1 MFSKKTAPSSFFIP
15 FSFPPFLRFSSSPLL
30 LILLPILLGSC
41 TWEDPKGSMVVMTL
55 NARYDNPSDAPHH
68 WEARRPVIISTII
81 QESADIIG
89 FQEVLKNQLDDLD
102 SLLPWYDY
110 VGVGRDDGKEKGE
123 YCPVFYKMNRFEV
136 LDHGT
141 LWLSETPLDT
151 GSVGWDAALPRI
163 MTWVRFRDLHL
174 QRDGKFFE
182 FYFLNTHFD
191 HMGDLAREESAFLV
205 MKFIDEYTHGLEV
218 VLTGDFNV
226 DPVSVPYL
234 VLTAHKE
241 SGEGLQDA
249 IGVESR
255 EQIEGGEPT
264 FNGFGKTEDNPRIDF
279 IFVSPGWDVLSYER
293 LKVIESGIYISDHYP
308 VISRIKTKRF

>member
-1 MFSKKTAPSSFFIP
+1 MLT
-15 FSFPPFLRFSSSPLL
+15 
-30 LILLPILLGSC
+30 SC
-41 TWEDPKGSMVVMTL
+41 HWKDPKGSVVVMTL
-55 NARYDNPSDAPHH
+55 NVRYDNPADAPND
-68 WEARRPVIISTII
+68 WEARKPIIINTVLG
-81 QESADIIG
+81 ESADIIG

-110 VGVGRDDGKEKGE
+110 NGVGRDDGKEKGE
-123 YCPVFYKMNRFEV
+123 YSPVFYKMNRFEM
-136 LDHGT
+136 LDQGT
-141 LWLSETPLDT
+141 LWLSETPRDT

-163 MTWVRFRDLHL
+163 MTWVKFRDMHL

-191 HMGDLAREESAFLV
+191 HMGVKAREESARLIL
-205 MKFIDEYTHGLEV
+205 KFIDEQTQGLQV

-226 DPVSVPYL
+226 EPNSNPYL
-234 VLTAHKE
+234 LITTVDDNN
-241 SGEGLQDA
+241 EGLHDA
-249 IGVESR
+249 IRMGPR

-264 FNGFGKTEDNPRIDF
+264 FNGFGKTEDDPRIDY

-293 LKVIESGIYISDHYP
+293 LKVIKDGIYISDHYP

>member
-1 MFSKKTAPSSFFIP
+1 MSSNKTYSP
-15 FSFPPFLRFSSSPLL
+15 SPLL
-30 LILLPILLGSC
+30 PFPGILLLLLCIPIMLTSC

-55 NARYDNPSDAPHH
+55 NARYDNPADAPHD
-68 WEARRPVIISTII
+68 WEARKPIIVHTVLE
-81 QESADIIG
+81 ESADIIG
-89 FQEVLKNQLDDLD
+89 FQEVLKHQLDDLD

-110 VGVGRDDGKEKGE
+110 AGVGRDDGKEKGE
-123 YCPVFYKMNRFEV
+123 YCPVFYKMNRFEM

-191 HMGDLAREESAFLV
+191 HMGDIAREESAILIL
-205 MKFIDEYTHGLEV
+205 KFIDEHTQGLEV

-226 DPVSVPYL
+226 EPVSVPYL
-234 VLTAHKE
+234 VLTAHNEK
-241 SGEGLQDA
+241 GEGLQDV
-249 IGVESR
+249 IGMESR

-264 FNGFGKTEDNPRIDF
+264 FNGFGKTEDHSRIDF
-279 IFVSPGWDVLSYER
+279 IFVSPGWDVFSYER
-293 LKVIESGIYISDHYP
+293 LKVIKDGIYISDHYP